1 MLVLFFNCFILV
13 SPASDSM
20 ESIEKDYVMVNSHF
34 ASMESFS
41 YYLES
46 SLQLDSTTRA
56 SICAAKQKDHDI
68 PAVLKT
74 EELAAGSVGA
84 GNSQTRESVIVPAS
98 CASTLLLE
106 VQGLS
111 ILHPSTRLH
120 LLHQHAQ
127 VLADLSQEKV
137 SHLQLWNMRFL

>member
-1 MLVLFFNCFILV
+1 
-13 SPASDSM
+13 
-20 ESIEKDYVMVNSHF
+20 MVNSHF

-41 YYLES
+41 YDPET
-46 SLQLDSTTRA
+46 SLQLNATKRA
-56 SICAAKQKDHDI
+56 SICGSKLNERDTTVVMKIEEQAASSGG
-68 PAVLKT
+68 
-74 EELAAGSVGA
+74 EESL
-84 GNSQTRESVIVPAS
+84 QTRGSAKLPTS

-120 LLHQHAQ
+120 LLHQYAQ

-137 SHLQLWNMRFL
+137 R

>member
-1 MLVLFFNCFILV
+1 
-13 SPASDSM
+13 M

-46 SLQLDSTTRA
+46 SLQLDFTTRA
-56 SICAAKQKDHDI
+56 STCAAKQKDHDI
-68 PAVLKT
+68 PAVMKT

-84 GNSQTRESVIVPAS
+84 ANSGTRESVIVPAS

-137 SHLQLWNMRFL
+137 SHLQLWNMCFL

>member
-1 MLVLFFNCFILV
+1 MLCVNYFNLV
-13 SPASDSM
+13 SAVSDSM

-41 YYLES
+41 YYLEH

-56 SICAAKQKDHDI
+56 SIGASKQKDHGI
-68 PAVLKT
+68 PRVIKT
-74 EELAAGSVGA
+74 EELSANSVGV
-84 GNSQTRESVIVPAS
+84 GSSQTRGSAIVPAS

-120 LLHQHAQ
+120 LLHQHAE

-137 SHLQLWNMRFL
+137 RHLQFFICNMYI

>member
-1 MLVLFFNCFILV
+1 MLVLYFNYFLLV
-13 SPASDSM
+13 STVSDSM
-20 ESIEKDYVMVNSHF
+20 ESIEKDYVMV
-34 ASMESFS
+34 SMENLS
-41 YYLES
+41 YYLEH
-46 SLQLDSTTRA
+46 SLQLDSATRA
-56 SICAAKQKDHDI
+56 SICASKQNDHGI
-68 PAVLKT
+68 PLVIKT
-74 EELAAGSVGA
+74 DELADSVSGGSLQTRGSV
-84 GNSQTRESVIVPAS
+84 VVPAS

-137 SHLQLWNMRFL
+137 RHLQFFIRNM